1 MSKKAKKKVP
11 TAPKYERRLTL
22 FVDFL
27 GFKEHVALT
36 EKDPDHLPRVIR
48 AMDRIAAIG
57 RDDKAFHKSQ
67 VVTQFSDCV
76 VVSYGVDEES
86 GVFWLLNE
94 IAFCVI
100 DLVEEGFLVRGAV
113 TVGDLHHTKTHV
125 VGPAMVEA
133 YLLESKVAK
142 FPRILIED
150 KVLEVAKSARR
161 EGHSIEEELSY
172 VKSYLTTDSDGRD
185 YFNYVSWN
193 SVVAVTG
200 GDNELYPAYLE
211 KLSKLV
217 EAGLKHQ
224 SVRVLPCY
232 LWLHRQYID
241 ARDGIANLPADHAYR
256 LQDPE
261 VCNDI
266 ASLPRLDV
274 LAAQAQARIDAD
286 SSPSVA

>member
-1 MSKKAKKKVP
+1 MSKAKAKAP
-11 TAPKYERRLTL
+11 TAPKYEQRLTL
-22 FVDFL
+22 FIDFL
-27 GFKEHVALT
+27 GFKEHVART
-36 EKDPDHLPRVIR
+36 EEDPTYLSRVIC

-94 IAFCVI
+94 IAFCVV

-113 TVGDLHHTKTHV
+113 TVGDLFHTKSHV
-125 VGPAMVEA
+125 VGPAMIEA

-142 FPRILIED
+142 FPRVLIEE
-150 KVLEVAKSARR
+150 KVLEVAKAARR
-161 EGHSIEEELSY
+161 DGHSVDEELDYVRSY
-172 VKSYLTTDSDGRD
+172 MTTDDDGRD
-185 YFNYVSWN
+185 YLNYVSWN

-200 GDNELYPAYLE
+200 GDNDLYPAYLE
-211 KLSKLV
+211 KISELV
-217 EAGLKHQ
+217 EAGLNHQ

-232 LWLHRQYID
+232 LWLHTQYLE
-241 ARDGIANLPADHAYR
+241 ARDGIANLPKDHPYR

-261 VCNDI
+261 ICDNV
-266 ASLPRLDV
+266 ASLPRLDA
-274 LAAQAQARIDAD
+274 LAAQAKTRVDAG
-286 SSPSVA
+286 SQPSVA